1 MSLLAIC
8 KMSPN
13 FFLIPF
19 SGVLAD
25 ARDKRQS
32 MMMLDALGTLA
43 PFLYLVA
50 YSFQSIPLVYL
61 CTLIQA
67 SIAAMYEPCRASLVT
82 LMVKDEEYLKKA
94 TTLTGLAWS
103 AMAAFGSGL
112 GGFMVAKIGINA
124 CFVVDSFTF
133 AVSWILLYMIGGKW
147 DASVSDD
154 GHVHVQAEEIQ
165 KLTIWERVKDMTV
178 EGMRYIMNS
187 SFWPLLFMRTSTCL
201 VYGGTDI
208 LSVSFAEEGPNLD
221 EAAISLRLGAMY
233 FMTGFGC
240 LVGPLISE
248 QFTSMAAP
256 KTILLSCVYGFAVMG
271 LGCFGMWYFP
281 SFHCTTFFTFLRA
294 AGSCVSWVDGLV
306 LLQVRMIQFIFKI
319 FIINIKP
326 LTKYGCFGT
335 IV

>member
-8 KMSPN
+8 KLSPN

-25 ARDKRQS
+25 ARDKRQT
-32 MMMLDALGTLA
+32 MLMLDALGTLA
-43 PFLYLVA
+43 PFSYLLA
-50 YSFQSIPLVYL
+50 YSFQSIPLVYA
-61 CTLIQA
+61 CTLLQA

-124 CFVVDSFTF
+124 CFVVDSLTF
-133 AVSWILLYMIGGKW
+133 VVSWILLYMIGGKW
-147 DASVSDD
+147 DASVSDGD
-154 GHVHVQAEEIQ
+154 IEMN
-165 KLTIWERVKDMTV
+165 KNFTISERVRDMSV

-208 LSVSFAEEGPNLD
+208 LSVSFAEEDPNLE
-221 EAAISLRLGAMY
+221 EATVSLRLGAMY

-240 LVGPLISE
+240 LVGPIISE
-248 QFTSMAAP
+248 RFTTMAAP
-256 KTILLSCVYGFAVMG
+256 KTILISCVYGFAVMG
-271 LGCFGMWYFP
+271 LGCFGMWYFD

-306 LLQVRMIQFIFKI
+306 LLQVRMFQFHF
-319 FIINIKP
+319 
-326 LTKYGCFGT
+326 LTFVLPSKFLH
-335 IV
+335 